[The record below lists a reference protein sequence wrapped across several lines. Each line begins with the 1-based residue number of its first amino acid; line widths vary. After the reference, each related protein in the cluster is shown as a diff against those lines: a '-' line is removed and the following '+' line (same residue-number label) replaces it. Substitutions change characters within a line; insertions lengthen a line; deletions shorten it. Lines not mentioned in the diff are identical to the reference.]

1 MKSSSIKNR
10 PNLERDTGAHI
21 VGERQ
26 LEDGRSVSTVHISRA
41 AKVLNFGKTHGRKP
55 SGKESS
61 FKLHKPE
68 NEFSYK
74 GNPNSTYLAEFGM
87 ELYRWDITNG
97 KRRLSEI
104 RATTIRSFL
113 GFTKGEDILI
123 GNLDA
128 DFISRYEEYLQSERG
143 LTRNTSSFYLRNL
156 RAIYKTAVKCL
167 GIEDQSPFKG
177 VYTGVDKTEKRA
189 LGIDMIRKIN
199 SLDLSDSPSLA
210 FARDMF
216 MMSFMLRGMSFVD
229 LSFLKVTDLRKGVLH
244 YSRRKTGQNLSIK
257 WETPMQKILDRWPN
271 QSGNGYLLPII
282 VKRDVD
288 EIRQYRTE
296 LFKVNNNL
304 KTIGRMMGTDI
315 PLTLYVARHSWA
327 TIAKGKGIPINVI
340 SEGMGHSSE
349 ATTMVYLGSMSQDQI
364 DSANRKILRML

>member
-1 MKSSSIKNR
+1 
-10 PNLERDTGAHI
+10 
-21 VGERQ
+21 
-26 LEDGRSVSTVHISRA
+26 
-41 AKVLNFGKTHGRKP
+41 
-55 SGKESS
+55 
-61 FKLHKPE
+61 
-68 NEFSYK
+68 
-74 GNPNSTYLAEFGM
+74 M

-143 LTRNTSSFYLRNL
+143 LTRNTSSFYLRNP

-167 GIEDQSPFKG
+167 SIEDRSPFKG

-199 SLDLSDSPSLA
+199 SLDLSDSPPLA